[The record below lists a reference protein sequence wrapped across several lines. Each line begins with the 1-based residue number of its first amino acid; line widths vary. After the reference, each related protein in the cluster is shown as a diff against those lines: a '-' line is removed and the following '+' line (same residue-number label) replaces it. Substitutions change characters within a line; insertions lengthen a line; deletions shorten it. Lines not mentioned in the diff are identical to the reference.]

1 MTRYARLKDLAT
13 HKNPDAGSACRQVP
27 LTPPGESPN
36 PDAPETRPSRAAKP
50 RSGKPGPRGSRKE
63 AKEIA
68 ERFNEAMTED
78 RYEEAL
84 DSYAR
89 LGHAPLSKDEHA
101 DVTSVAG
108 PAARRAYVRIN
119 MPPQR

>member
-13 HKNPDAGSACRQVP
+13 RKNPDAGSACRQVL

-50 RSGKPGPRGSRKE
+50 RSGKPGPRGAQKK

-89 LGHAPLSKDEHA
+89 LVHAPLPKDEHA
-101 DVTSVAG
+101 DVTGVAG
-108 PAARRAYVRIN
+108 PTARRGYVRIN
-119 MPPQR
+119 MPP